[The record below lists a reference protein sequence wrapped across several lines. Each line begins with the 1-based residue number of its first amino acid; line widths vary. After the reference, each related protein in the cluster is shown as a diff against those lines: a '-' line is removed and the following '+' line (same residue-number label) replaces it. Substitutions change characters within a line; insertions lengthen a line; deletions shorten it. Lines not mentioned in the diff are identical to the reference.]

1 MFAGNKLW
9 LVPLWNTRWMI
20 TMKFKPHAF
29 MINVGDKKK
38 RAFWAYK
45 QKTKKTKTTTTQNE
59 SECVWEFRFLQPP
72 FEWHANEVL
81 IALAQMCHGRCTWIS
96 CVFDTTSV
104 NWLFSEKGNFANNH
118 ITHRHTCR
126 CGNKTIYLCS
136 VTEMRGKKKPQEEK
150 DTKANTQKNQ
160 LKSRLYIA
168 N

>member
-9 LVPLWNTRWMI
+9 LVPLWNTRWM
-20 TMKFKPHAF
+20 M
-29 MINVGDKKK
+29 GDEIQAACIYDKRWRQKKASVLSIQTKNKKK
-38 RAFWAYK
+38 
-45 QKTKKTKTTTTQNE
+45 TTQNE

-126 CGNKTIYLCS
+126 CGNKTIYVCS
-136 VTEMRGKKKPQEEK
+136 VTEMREKKTQEEK

>member
-1 MFAGNKLW
+1 MDDGDEIQAACIYDK
-9 LVPLWNTRWMI
+9 RWRQKKASVLSI
-20 TMKFKPHAF
+20 QTK
-29 MINVGDKKK
+29 NKKK
-38 RAFWAYK
+38 
-45 QKTKKTKTTTTQNE
+45 TTQNE

-104 NWLFSEKGNFANNH
+104 NWLFSEKEKFANNH

-136 VTEMRGKKKPQEEK
+136 VTEMREKKTTGGKGHKGKYSK
-150 DTKANTQKNQ
+150 DPTKIAFVYRE
-160 LKSRLYIA
+160 LIWRLCGYE
-168 N
+168 